1 MKSFAWIS
9 THPGTGSTT
18 LAVNIAAALVQQNCS
33 VLIMETGD
41 PNLICRWLDIPPDK
55 LSPESSS
62 VHTSMGFDLTFHF
75 SLQCF
80 EQDASYYD
88 YVFLDSGTD
97 FEAIERSSRWADYTL
112 ACTDLDPM
120 EGQLLPDYDDRIQ
133 KETAGRKG
141 IDLII
146 PNRTRTGEWANNT
159 DTLFAL
165 LEHFR
170 EDQIADMVPE

>member
-9 THPGTGSTT
+9 THPRTGSTT
-18 LAVNIAAALVQQNCS
+18 LAVNIAAALVQHNCS
-33 VLIMETGD
+33 VLFVETGD
-41 PNLICRWLDIPPDK
+41 PDLICRWLDIPPDK
-55 LSPESSS
+55 LSNASSA
-62 VHTSMGFDLTFHF
+62 VHTSMGFDLTFHC
-75 SLQCF
+75 SSQCF
-80 EQDASYYD
+80 QQDALLYD

-97 FEAIERSSRWADYTL
+97 FEAIERSSRCADYRL
-112 ACTDLDPM
+112 ACTDLDPGD
-120 EGQLLPDYDDRIQ
+120 GQLLPDYDDRIRS
-133 KETAGRKG
+133 ENAGQKG